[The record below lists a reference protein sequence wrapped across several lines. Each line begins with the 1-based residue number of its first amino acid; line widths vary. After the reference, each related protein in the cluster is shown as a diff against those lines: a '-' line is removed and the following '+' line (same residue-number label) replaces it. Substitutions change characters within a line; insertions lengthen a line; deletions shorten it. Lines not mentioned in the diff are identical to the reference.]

1 MTVNRGADLRCRKY
15 ILRSRHVFT
24 SRDEQPRTLLSECR
38 AITIELDIYGR
49 APRPKSDFLSQS
61 TRAIRFFFFSF
72 LISSTPFAL
81 FHRPFLS
88 LFYLHLYNTSLFLS
102 LSKYILSNFV
112 FVIYIFFCFLFHL
125 FVCSAFLCGF
135 LFLHLDMFLC
145 FFIYL
150 SIYRSF
156 FFYIYVYFT
165 CVFLRDLNISAVF
178 WRCERT
184 LLKRI

>member
-1 MTVNRGADLRCRKY
+1 MTVNRAPIFAAVNIFYDRGTYLRAAMNNRGPCY
-15 ILRSRHVFT
+15 RSAGQLPSNSIFMDERRVPNPTF
-24 SRDEQPRTLLSECR
+24 SRNL
-38 AITIELDIYGR
+38 R
-49 APRPKSDFLSQS
+49 APFV
-61 TRAIRFFFFSF
+61 FFFFSF

-81 FHRPFLS
+81 FHRPSLS